1 MDDFSQ
7 TVKDGVL
14 QKLDVK
20 EVHINSVTHIVIQIL
35 EEEGNLL
42 STDIVLD
49 SYYDKYKNGEPIEG
63 IINNI
68 IYDYYRICMERD
80 TWQKEN
86 HC

>member
-49 SYYDKYKNGEPIEG
+49 SYYDKYKNGEPIAE
-63 IINNI
+63 IINSVI
-68 IYDYYRICMERD
+68 QDYYRICMERD
-80 TWQKEN
+80 K
-86 HC
+86 

>member
-35 EEEGNLL
+35 EEDSNLL
-42 STDIVLD
+42 STDIILD
-49 SYYDKYKNGEPIEG
+49 FYYDKYKNGEPIAE
-63 IINNI
+63 IINSVI
-68 IYDYYRICMERD
+68 QDYYRICMERD
-80 TWQKEN
+80 K
-86 HC
+86 